1 MIPTMGGRA
10 EMAMLMLLC
19 AGGKRGCGAMAFRMR
34 APLTAGLNPTTP
46 PVKSVCRPAVHRS
59 VRTRALSSAVGAV
72 AEEAQGIGSSAAGQA
87 VTSRKTVVV
96 ARGKARLFW

>member
-1 MIPTMGGRA
+1 MTL
-10 EMAMLMLLC
+10 LMLLC

-34 APLTAGLNPTTP
+34 HAPLTAGLNAT

-59 VRTRALSSAVGAV
+59 VRTRALPSTVGTI
-72 AEEAQGIGSSAAGQA
+72 AEETQGIGSSSERA
-87 VTSRKTVVV
+87 VTSRKTVAV